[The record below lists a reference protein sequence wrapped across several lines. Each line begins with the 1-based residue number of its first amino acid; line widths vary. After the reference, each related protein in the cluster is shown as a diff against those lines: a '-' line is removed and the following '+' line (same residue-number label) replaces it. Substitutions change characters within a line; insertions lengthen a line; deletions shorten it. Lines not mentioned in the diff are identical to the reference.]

1 MNINSNTILI
11 TGGTSGIGLEL
22 ASKLINL
29 GNTVIV
35 TGRDQKKLDE
45 VKNRFPSIH
54 IFKCDVSKQE
64 EIEDLHKEVIKK
76 FPNLNFL
83 INNAG
88 IVQELDFKNKQIDLN
103 KISSEITINFTGS
116 IQMVSLFSKHL
127 QGRKI
132 SAILNVSSALAFVPV
147 VMTPVYSATKAAMHS
162 FSQSLRMQLQETSVK
177 VFEVAPPV
185 IKTPLMDNLGYDHVK
200 GSNPMNTED
209 LVEIIMK
216 NLKDDNFEILPGQS
230 KILKLISRIAPNFA
244 VNNLNK

>member
-22 ASKLINL
+22 ASKLISL

-45 VKNRFPSIH
+45 VKNRFSSIN

-64 EIEDLHKEVIKK
+64 EIENFYEEVIKQ

-88 IVQELDFKNKQIDLN
+88 IVQELDFKNNKIDLN
-103 KISSEITINFTGS
+103 KINSEIAINLTGS
-116 IQMVSLFSKHL
+116 IQMASLFSKHL
-127 QGRKI
+127 QRKKT

-147 VMTPVYSATKAAMHS
+147 AMTPVYSATKAAIHS
-162 FSQSLRMQLQETSVK
+162 FSQSLRIQLKETNVK

-185 IKTPLMDNLGYDHVK
+185 IKTPLMDRLGYDHVK
-200 GSNPMNTED
+200 GSKPMEALE
-209 LVEIIMK
+209 LVEVIIK

-230 KILKLISRIAPNFA
+230 KILKLISRIAPNFI